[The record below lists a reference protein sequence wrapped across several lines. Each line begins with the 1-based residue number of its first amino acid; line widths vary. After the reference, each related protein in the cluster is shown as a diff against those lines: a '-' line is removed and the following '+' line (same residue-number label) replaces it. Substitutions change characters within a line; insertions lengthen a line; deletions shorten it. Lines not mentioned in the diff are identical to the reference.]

1 MLNKE
6 SILERTS
13 GGLSVFKHYISFSFR
28 VGRNFHNPLYEDRK
42 ASCNIYFDRN
52 GNCYR
57 MKDFGNE
64 EYSGDCFFLVGKI
77 KGLDCTRS
85 DDFVEILKAINQDLC
100 LGIDEKIGQKANQ
113 SKSQLLATA
122 PQMPNIVPTNELE
135 AKSFQIIEQPFS
147 KSEMNFWQQYG
158 ITRDILKKYNV
169 MSLRFFKRESNEGK
183 IFQLESTLNEP
194 IFGYLGKK
202 FIKIY
207 RPNSQLRFLYGGTVY
222 ENYCFGLEP
231 LPSG

>member
-1 MLNKE
+1 
-6 SILERTS
+6 
-13 GGLSVFKHYISFSFR
+13 
-28 VGRNFHNPLYEDRK
+28 
-42 ASCNIYFDRN
+42 
-52 GNCYR
+52 

-158 ITRDILKKYNV
+158 ITSV
-169 MSLRFFKRESNEGK
+169 MSTIN
-183 IFQLESTLNEP
+183 
-194 IFGYLGKK
+194 
-202 FIKIY
+202 
-207 RPNSQLRFLYGGTVY
+207 
-222 ENYCFGLEP
+222 
-231 LPSG
+231 